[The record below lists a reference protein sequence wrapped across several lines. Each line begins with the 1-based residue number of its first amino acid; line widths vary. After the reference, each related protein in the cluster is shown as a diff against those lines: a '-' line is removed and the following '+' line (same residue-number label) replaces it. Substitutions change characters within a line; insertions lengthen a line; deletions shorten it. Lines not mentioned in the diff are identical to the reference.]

1 MAVKISNTIK
11 EFRQDALSRG
21 GPQISSMYKVEL
33 YHHDDVMTCYPMS
46 VVIPGRQFV
55 YYEHDLW
62 GTTRKIPYKRGYT
75 QCHMSF
81 IAYQDWAERTF
92 IEKWMNT
99 IIRHKNTTGVATN
112 IQNATNPTIDG
123 DEANAITVLQ
133 NMLVNGSLLGDAQ
146 FDLSNYDDFV
156 DYNQG
161 FGMLNIHCLNAQ
173 NKKTSN
179 LIISLKEVFPA
190 AISQMSIASDGSGY
204 PTYNVTFQFNDYVY
218 LPQFNQNQQ
227 PEQSKDPT
235 IPPSSVP
242 SPGIGQIPITR
253 ATQ

>member
-11 EFRQDALSRG
+11 EFRQDTLSRG

-33 YHHDDVMTCYPMS
+33 VHHGDVMTCYPMS

-99 IIRHKNTTGVATN
+99 IIRHKNASGVADN
-112 IQNATNPTIDG
+112 IQNAVNPLITL
-123 DEANAITVLQ
+123 DEVSTVETLQ
-133 NMLVNGSLLGDAQ
+133 NMLVNGSLLGDTQ
-146 FDLSNYDDFV
+146 FDLSKYDDFV
-156 DYNQG
+156 DYYEG
-161 FGMLNIHCLNAQ
+161 FGSLNIHCLNAQ

-179 LIISLKEVFPA
+179 LIISLKEAFPA

-204 PTYNVTFQFNDYVY
+204 PTYNVTFQFNDYIY

-227 PEQSKDPT
+227 PVQSKDPT
-235 IPPSSVP
+235 IPASSVNLP
-242 SPGIGQIPITR
+242 ST
-253 ATQ
+253 ATQTRTTQ